1 MDDLTITISLQ
12 ELMTLIDSAKQ
23 VPGIEKEL
31 ASLSRRLD
39 GLYGIYSQVLER
51 LRELNCNS
59 SPFSGR
65 CWI

>member
-1 MDDLTITISLQ
+1 MSSMDDLSITISLQ

-51 LRELNCNS
+51 LREFKDDL
-59 SPFSGR
+59 
-65 CWI
+65 

>member
-1 MDDLTITISLQ
+1 MPPMDDLSITISLQ

-31 ASLSRRLD
+31 SSLSRRLD

-51 LRELNCNS
+51 LRELKDEL
-59 SPFSGR
+59 
-65 CWI
+65 

>member
-1 MDDLTITISLQ
+1 MDDLSITISLQ

-23 VPGIEKEL
+23 VPGIENEL

-51 LRELNCNS
+51 LRVFKDEL
-59 SPFSGR
+59 
-65 CWI
+65 

>member
-1 MDDLTITISLQ
+1 MSPMDDLSITISLQ

-51 LRELNCNS
+51 LREFKDDLL
-59 SPFSGR
+59 
-65 CWI
+65 

>member
-1 MDDLTITISLQ
+1 MDDLSITISLQ

-23 VPGIEKEL
+23 VPGIENEL

-51 LRELNCNS
+51 LRELKDEL
-59 SPFSGR
+59 
-65 CWI
+65 

>member
-1 MDDLTITISLQ
+1 MDDLSITISLQ

-39 GLYGIYSQVLER
+39 GLYGIYSQVLGR
-51 LRELNCNS
+51 LRELKDEL
-59 SPFSGR
+59 
-65 CWI
+65 

>member
-1 MDDLTITISLQ
+1 MDDLSITISLK

-51 LRELNCNS
+51 LRELKDEL
-59 SPFSGR
+59 
-65 CWI
+65 

>member
-1 MDDLTITISLQ
+1 MDDLSITISLQ

-51 LRELNCNS
+51 LRELK
-59 SPFSGR
+59 GEL
-65 CWI
+65 

>member
-1 MDDLTITISLQ
+1 MPLMDDLSITISLQ

-31 ASLSRRLD
+31 SSLSRRLD

-51 LRELNCNS
+51 LRDLKD
-59 SPFSGR
+59 G
-65 CWI
+65 CWIM

>member
-1 MDDLTITISLQ
+1 MDDLSITISLQ

-39 GLYGIYSQVLER
+39 SLYGIYSQVLER
-51 LRELNCNS
+51 LRLLKDELY
-59 SPFSGR
+59 
-65 CWI
+65 

>member
-1 MDDLTITISLQ
+1 MPPMDDLSITISLQ

-31 ASLSRRLD
+31 SSLSRRLD

-51 LRELNCNS
+51 LRELND
-59 SPFSGR
+59 G
-65 CWI
+65 CWIM